1 VVTEGDALINHTMLG
16 ARACHQ
22 PKLDGERTE
31 TIVGHCVNVRHLG
44 KLAFFTLRSQTSNLQ
59 VVCTSKEVIDALRI
73 VDDFALVEVS
83 GVIQR
88 KRRRHEQDP
97 LEHELNATTL
107 RRVGS
112 DAARAAEIVGEPSG
126 AQKIFNC
133 IEPIVRG
140 SILVNAVRKVLSRRG
155 IMELPPPD
163 ALPFVDRQ
171 ALASFTHDD
180 GSRAHERIYCLH
192 PPFHAYSRF
201 LAAGGLYRFAF
212 FSSAIEGGRVLHIA
226 VCQPDAAE
234 MRAMFGEVADAMEGA
249 SGGSRPLNDNGSDG
263 DSCSSSPQQSRA
275 RQLNERS
282 RTDWPGKIDLVLDI
296 ERTLTA
302 RERQLNECFQI
313 SERQM
318 LFRSGAAVAHY
329 CVIAACSDTAS
340 GVELTQGDELNAAA
354 SWLRLLRAGIRQ
366 PIPRVGLLTLIA
378 DDRGDVV
385 GPRHP
390 ARVSGAVSDPSADPM
405 GGETHSQA
413 RAAHVAQ
420 LAEAELLR
428 VEIEILRGHAPGV
441 GEMAR
446 PMTIESALCVIESV
460 LPAYNL
466 PLSLVLRLLDICRL
480 IHPEWRTERPV
491 DLFQM
496 IWTLLGSASVKS
508 LLHVSKEAFAVLEQ
522 LIELRIISDKR
533 QLLYLHPA
541 VLPAFDAMLSRT
553 ADDTRAALV
562 VQLRTLMA
570 QRPTLFATTAQTLAV
585 NWPPQGQA
593 ERTYLKNLQR
603 WAELGIATPLL
614 TRLAS
619 SLCDDEGRLSAFLG
633 ALRKTGETAFRNETL
648 QLAALA
654 AAFARA
660 CPETLTTW
668 LRKTN
673 VSADDELGREILYY
687 LYRPV
692 TMDYVTFCEMF
703 HRLKDCTQDW
713 VSWGITEH
721 GDFWNSTLGC
731 YEYWLDRGRGEIG
744 KVQLY
749 VSKNIGSF
757 FAKSTAGICT
767 DVNVELFERFD
778 HFHLNLVDPADGRV
792 AGNVQLY
799 IGEGARGRFL
809 MVRGINP
816 IREFCIKGSV
826 DELVRCILHAIYD
839 MAVFGGYSEVR
850 LCEQNGL
857 WNSDSSRVEV
867 RASLQRLR
875 ADIPSRPMEQA
886 FHLYDYHGR
895 ALTVNSYYRVWEADS
910 QSSAFPFTTD
920 GTTG

>member
-1 VVTEGDALINHTMLG
+1 MNHTLLG
-16 ARACHQ
+16 ASACHQ
-22 PKLDGERTE
+22 PTLDGERME
-31 TIVGHCVNVRHLG
+31 AIVGHCVNVRHLG

-59 VVCTSKEVIDALRI
+59 VVCTSKGVIDALRI

-83 GVIQR
+83 GIIQR
-88 KRRRHEQDP
+88 KRRRHEHDP

-107 RRVGS
+107 RRVVS
-112 DAARAAEIVGEPSG
+112 DATSAAELAGGPSG
-126 AQKIFNC
+126 AREIFNC

-140 SILVNAVRKVLSRRG
+140 SILVDTVRKVLSRRG
-155 IMELPPPD
+155 ILELPPPD

-171 ALASFTHDD
+171 ALASFSYED

-192 PPFHAYSRF
+192 PPFHVYSRC
-201 LAAGGLYRFAF
+201 LVAGGLYRFAF
-212 FSSAIEGGRVLHIA
+212 FSNAIEAGRVLHIA

-249 SGGSRPLNDNGSDG
+249 SRGGKPLNDNRSD
-263 DSCSSSPQQSRA
+263 DETCSSFPQQSPA
-275 RQLNERS
+275 RRLNERS
-282 RTDWPGKIDLVLDI
+282 RMDWPGKVDLVLDI

-302 RERQLNECFQI
+302 RERQFNESFRI
-313 SERQM
+313 AERQV
-318 LFRSGAAVAHY
+318 LFRRGAAIAHY
-329 CVIAACSDTAS
+329 CVIAACSDAAS
-340 GVELTQGDELNAAA
+340 RMVLSQGDELSAVA

-366 PIPRVGLLTLIA
+366 PIPRVGLLTLIV
-378 DDRGDVV
+378 DDREGVV
-385 GPRHP
+385 GPRCP
-390 ARVSGAVSDPSADPM
+390 TRVSVAAFDPSADPVR
-405 GGETHSQA
+405 GETHSQA
-413 RAAHVAQ
+413 RAAHIAQ

-428 VEIEILRGHAPGV
+428 VEIEILRGHAPEV

-446 PMTIESALCVIESV
+446 AMTIESALCAIESV

-466 PLSLVLRLLDICRL
+466 PMSLVRRLLDICRR
-480 IHPEWRTERPV
+480 IHPEWRIERPV

-496 IWTLLGSASVKS
+496 LWTLLGSASVKS
-508 LLHVSKEAFAVLEQ
+508 LLQGSKEAFAVLEQ

-541 VLPAFDAMLSRT
+541 VLPALDTMLSDS
-553 ADDTRAALV
+553 AEDTRAALA
-562 VQLRTLMA
+562 VQLRALMA
-570 QRPTLFATTAQTLAV
+570 QRPTLFAATAQTLAV
-585 NWPPQGQA
+585 NWPAQGQA
-593 ERTYLKNLQR
+593 ERTYFKNLQR
-603 WAELGIATPLL
+603 CAELGIATPLL
-614 TRLAS
+614 TRMAS
-619 SLCDDEGRLSAFLG
+619 SRFDDEGRLSAFLE
-633 ALRKTGETAFRNETL
+633 ALRKTGEVAFRNETL
-648 QLAALA
+648 QFAALA
-654 AAFARA
+654 AVFVRA

-668 LRKTN
+668 LKETN

-687 LYRPV
+687 LYRPA
-692 TMDYVTFCEMF
+692 TMDFVTFCEMI

-713 VSWGITEH
+713 VSWGITGH
-721 GDFWNSTLGC
+721 GEFWNSTLGC
-731 YEYWLDRGRGEIG
+731 YEYWLDRGRAEIG
-744 KVQLY
+744 KVRLY

-778 HFHLNLVDPADGRV
+778 HFHLNLVDADDGRV

-826 DELVRCILHAIYD
+826 DELVRCILHAICD

-867 RASLQRLR
+867 RASLLRLR
-875 ADIPSRPMEQA
+875 ANIPSRPMEQA

-895 ALTVNSYYRVWEADS
+895 ALIVNSYYRVWEADS
-910 QSSAFPFTTD
+910 QHAAFPFTTD

>member
-1 VVTEGDALINHTMLG
+1 MNHSMLG
-16 ARACHQ
+16 TTACHQ
-22 PKLDGERTE
+22 STLDGERTE

-59 VVCTSKEVIDALRI
+59 VVCTSKGVIDALRI

-83 GVIQR
+83 GGIQR
-88 KRRRHEQDP
+88 KRRRHEHDP

-107 RRVGS
+107 RQVVS
-112 DAARAAEIVGEPSG
+112 NATRAAEIVGEPSG
-126 AQKIFNC
+126 AREIFNC
-133 IEPIVRG
+133 IEPIVRA
-140 SILVNAVRKVLSRRG
+140 SILDDAVRKVLSRRG
-155 IMELPPPD
+155 ILELPPPD

-171 ALASFTHDD
+171 ALASFKHED
-180 GSRAHERIYCLH
+180 GSRAHERIYCSH
-192 PPFHAYSRF
+192 PPFHAYSRL
-201 LAAGGLYRFAF
+201 LAAGGLHRFAF

-234 MRAMFGEVADAMEGA
+234 MQAIFGEVVDAMEGA
-249 SGGSRPLNDNGSDG
+249 SGDGKLFNDNRLDG
-263 DSCSSSPQQSRA
+263 EAWSSSPEQNPA
-275 RQLNERS
+275 RQSNERP
-282 RTDWPGKIDLVLDI
+282 RMGWPGKVDLVLDI

-302 RERQLNECFQI
+302 RERQLNESFQI
-313 SERQM
+313 AERQV
-318 LFRSGAAVAHY
+318 LFRRGAAIAHY
-329 CVIAACSDTAS
+329 CVIAACSDAAS
-340 GVELTQGDELNAAA
+340 EAVLSQGDELNAVA

-366 PIPRVGLLTLIA
+366 PIPRIGLLTLNV
-378 DDRGDVV
+378 DDREEVV
-385 GPRHP
+385 GPRWS
-390 ARVSGAVSDPSADPM
+390 ARASVAASDPFADLVR
-405 GGETHSQA
+405 GETHSQE
-413 RAAHVAQ
+413 RAAHIAQ

-428 VEIEILRGHAPGV
+428 VEIEILRGHVPGV

-446 PMTIESALCVIESV
+446 AMTIESALCAIESA
-460 LPAYNL
+460 LPAYDL
-466 PLSLVLRLLDICRL
+466 PLNLVRRLLDICRR
-480 IHPEWRTERPV
+480 IHPEWRIERPV
-491 DLFQM
+491 ELFQM
-496 IWTLLGSASVKS
+496 LWTLLGSASVKS
-508 LLHVSKEAFAVLEQ
+508 LLLGSEEAFAVLEQ
-522 LIELRIISDKR
+522 LIGFRIINNKR

-541 VLPAFDAMLSRT
+541 VLPALGTMLSRS

-562 VQLRTLMA
+562 VQLRALMA
-570 QRPTLFATTAQTLAV
+570 QRPTLFAAMAQTLAV
-585 NWPPQGQA
+585 NWPAQGQA
-593 ERTYLKNLQR
+593 ERTYFKNLQR
-603 WAELGIATPLL
+603 SAELGIATPLL

-619 SLCDDEGRLSAFLG
+619 SRFDDKGRLSAFLG
-633 ALRKTGETAFRNETL
+633 ALRKTGEAAFRNETL

-654 AAFARA
+654 AAFVRA

-668 LRKTN
+668 LRKAN

-692 TMDYVTFCEMF
+692 TMDFVTFCEMI
-703 HRLKDCTQDW
+703 HRLNDCTQDW
-713 VSWGITEH
+713 VSWGITGH
-721 GDFWNSTLGC
+721 GEFWNSTLGC

-744 KVQLY
+744 KVRLY

-767 DVNVELFERFD
+767 DANVELFERCD
-778 HFHLNLVDPADGRV
+778 HFHLNLVDPDDGRV

-816 IREFCIKGSV
+816 IRELCIKGSV
-826 DELVRCILHAIYD
+826 DELVRCILHAICD

-895 ALTVNSYYRVWEADS
+895 ALTVNSYYRLWEAGS
-910 QSSAFPFTTD
+910 QHSAFPFTTD

>member
-1 VVTEGDALINHTMLG
+1 MNHTMLG

-22 PKLDGERTE
+22 TTLDGERTE
-31 TIVGHCVNVRHLG
+31 TFVGHCVDVRDLG
-44 KLAFFTLRSQTSNLQ
+44 RLAFFTLRSQTSNLQ
-59 VVCTSKEVIDALRI
+59 VVCTSKGVIDALHI

-112 DAARAAEIVGEPSG
+112 GAARAAEIVGVASG
-126 AQKIFNC
+126 AQEIFNC
-133 IEPIVRG
+133 IKPIVRG
-140 SILVNAVRKVLSRRG
+140 SILVDAVRRVLSRRG
-155 IMELPPPD
+155 ILELPQPD

-180 GSRAHERIYCLH
+180 GSRALERIYCLH

-212 FSSAIEGGRVLHIA
+212 FSSAIEGRRVLHIA
-226 VCQPDAAE
+226 LCQPDAAE
-234 MRAMFGEVADAMEGA
+234 MRAMFGELVDAIDAA
-249 SGGSRPLNDNGSDG
+249 SGDGSPLNDIRAGG
-263 DSCSSSPQQSRA
+263 ETCSSSAQQSMA
-275 RQLNERS
+275 RRLNERS
-282 RTDWPGKIDLVLDI
+282 RMDWPGKVDLVLDI
-296 ERTLTA
+296 ERVLTA
-302 RERQLNECFQI
+302 RERQWNECFHI
-313 SERQM
+313 AERQV
-318 LFRSGAAVAHY
+318 LCRSGAAIAHY
-329 CVIAACSDTAS
+329 CVIAACSDAAS
-340 GVELTQGDELNAAA
+340 GLVLTRGDELDAVA
-354 SWLRLLRAGIRQ
+354 SWLRLLRAGIQR
-366 PIPRVGLLTLIA
+366 PIPRVGLLTLIV
-378 DDRGDVV
+378 DDRESEVR
-385 GPRHP
+385 PRRP
-390 ARVSGAVSDPSADPM
+390 ARVSVAVSDPSADPM
-405 GGETHSQA
+405 RGETHSQA
-413 RAAHVAQ
+413 RAAQVAQ

-428 VEIEILRGHAPGV
+428 VEIEILRGHAPEV

-446 PMTIESALCVIESV
+446 SMTIESALRAIESI
-460 LPAYNL
+460 LPAYNI
-466 PLSLVLRLLDICRL
+466 PLSLVRRLLDICRC
-480 IHPEWRTERPV
+480 IHPEWRIERPV

-496 IWTLLGSASVKS
+496 LWTLLGSASVKS
-508 LLHVSKEAFAVLEQ
+508 LLQGSKETLAVLEQ

-533 QLLYLHPA
+533 QMLYLHPA
-541 VLPAFDAMLSRT
+541 VLPALDTMLGRS

-570 QRPTLFATTAQTLAV
+570 QRPTLFAATAQTLVV
-585 NWPPQGQA
+585 NWPAQGQA
-593 ERTYLKNLQR
+593 QCTYLKNLQR
-603 WAELGIATPLL
+603 CGELGIATPLL

-619 SLCDDEGRLSAFLG
+619 SLCDDEGRLSAFLE

-648 QLAALA
+648 QSAALA
-654 AAFARA
+654 AAFVRA
-660 CPETLTTW
+660 CPETVTTW

-703 HRLKDCTQDW
+703 NRLKDCTQDW
-713 VSWGITEH
+713 VSWGITGH
-721 GDFWNSTLGC
+721 GEFWNSTLGC

-744 KVQLY
+744 KVRLY

-767 DVNVELFERFD
+767 DVNVDLFERFD
-778 HFHLNLVDPADGRV
+778 HFHLNLVDPDDGRV

-799 IGEGARGRFL
+799 FGEGARGRFL

-826 DELVRCILHAIYD
+826 DELVRCILHAISD

-867 RASLQRLR
+867 RACLQRLC

-886 FHLYDYHGR
+886 FHLYDYYGR

-910 QSSAFPFTTD
+910 QHSAFSFTTA

>member
-1 VVTEGDALINHTMLG
+1 MNHTMLG
-16 ARACHQ
+16 AHVCHQ
-22 PKLDGERTE
+22 PTLDGERTE

-44 KLAFFTLRSQTSNLQ
+44 KLAFFTLRSQTSSLQ
-59 VVCTSKEVIDALRI
+59 VVCTSKGVIDALRI

-88 KRRRHEQDP
+88 KRRRHEHDP

-107 RRVGS
+107 RRVVS
-112 DAARAAEIVGEPSG
+112 DATRAGEIVLESSG
-126 AQKIFNC
+126 AQEIFNC
-133 IEPIVRG
+133 VEPIVRG
-140 SILVNAVRKVLSRRG
+140 SILVDAVRKVLSRRG
-155 IMELPPPD
+155 ILELPPPD

-180 GSRAHERIYCLH
+180 GSRALERIYCLH

-212 FSSAIEGGRVLHIA
+212 FSSAIEGTRVLHIA

-234 MRAMFGEVADAMEGA
+234 MRAMFGEVADAIDAA
-249 SGGSRPLNDNGSDG
+249 SGDGSPLNDNRSDG
-263 DSCSSSPQQSRA
+263 ESFSSSPQQSRA
-275 RQLNERS
+275 RQLNEGS
-282 RTDWPGKIDLVLDI
+282 RVDWPGNVDLVLDI

-313 SERQM
+313 AERQV
-318 LFRSGAAVAHY
+318 LFRSGAAIAHY
-329 CVIAACSDTAS
+329 CVIAACSDAVS
-340 GVELTQGDELNAAA
+340 GVALTQGDELNAVA
-354 SWLRLLRAGIRQ
+354 SWLRLLRAGMRQ
-366 PIPRVGLLTLIA
+366 PIPRMGLLTLIV
-378 DDRGDVV
+378 DDREGVV
-385 GPRHP
+385 GPRRP
-390 ARVSGAVSDPSADPM
+390 ARVSVAVSDPSADPM
-405 GGETHSQA
+405 RGETHSQA

-446 PMTIESALCVIESV
+446 PMTIESALCAIESV

-466 PLSLVLRLLDICRL
+466 PLRLVRRLLDICRR
-480 IHPEWRTERPV
+480 IHPEWRGERPV

-496 IWTLLGSASVKS
+496 LWTLLGSASVKA
-508 LLHVSKEAFAVLEQ
+508 LLQGSKEALAVLEQ

-541 VLPAFDAMLSRT
+541 VLPALDTMLSRS

-570 QRPTLFATTAQTLAV
+570 QRPTLFAATAQTLAV
-585 NWPPQGQA
+585 NWPAQGQA

-603 WAELGIATPLL
+603 CGELGFATPLL

-619 SLCDDEGRLSAFLG
+619 SLCDDEGRLSAFLE
-633 ALRKTGETAFRNETL
+633 ALCKTGETAFRNETL
-648 QLAALA
+648 QSAALA
-654 AAFARA
+654 AAFVRA
-660 CPETLTTW
+660 CPETMTTW

-703 HRLKDCTQDW
+703 NRLKDCTQDW
-713 VSWGITEH
+713 VSWGITGH
-721 GDFWNSTLGC
+721 GEFWNSTLGC

-744 KVQLY
+744 KVRLY

-778 HFHLNLVDPADGRV
+778 HFHLNLVDPDDGRV

-816 IREFCIKGSV
+816 IREFCIKGSI

-867 RASLQRLR
+867 RACLQRLC

-886 FHLYDYHGR
+886 FHLYDYYGR
-895 ALTVNSYYRVWEADS
+895 ALTVNSYYRVWDADS
-910 QSSAFPFTTD
+910 QHSAFPFITD

>member
-1 VVTEGDALINHTMLG
+1 MNHTMLG
-16 ARACHQ
+16 APASHQ
-22 PKLDGERTE
+22 PTLDGEHTE

-59 VVCTSKEVIDALRI
+59 VVCTSKGVIDALRI

-83 GVIQR
+83 GVMQK
-88 KRRRHEQDP
+88 KRRRHEHDP
-97 LEHELNATTL
+97 LENELNATRL
-107 RRVGS
+107 RRVVS
-112 DAARAAEIVGEPSG
+112 DATRAADIVGEPSG
-126 AQKIFNC
+126 AREIFNC

-140 SILVNAVRKVLSRRG
+140 SILVDAVRKVLSRRR
-155 IMELPPPD
+155 ILELPPPD

-171 ALASFTHDD
+171 ALASFMHED

-201 LAAGGLYRFAF
+201 LAAGGLHRFSF
-212 FSSAIEGGRVLHIA
+212 FSSAIERGRVLHIA

-234 MRAMFGEVADAMEGA
+234 MQAMFGEVADAMEGA
-249 SGGSRPLNDNGSDG
+249 SGGGKPRGDNRSDG
-263 DSCSSSPQQSRA
+263 ETRSLSPQQSWA
-275 RQLNERS
+275 RQSNERC
-282 RTDWPGKIDLVLDI
+282 RMDWPGKVDLVLDL

-302 RERQLNECFQI
+302 RERQLNESFQI
-313 SERQM
+313 AERQV
-318 LFRSGAAVAHY
+318 LFRRGAAIAHY
-329 CVIAACSDTAS
+329 CVIATCSDAALGAVLS
-340 GVELTQGDELNAAA
+340 QGDELNAAA

-366 PIPRVGLLTLIA
+366 PIPRVGLLTLIV
-378 DDRGDVV
+378 DDREGVV
-385 GPRHP
+385 GPRCP
-390 ARVSGAVSDPSADPM
+390 ARMSVAACGPSADL

-413 RAAHVAQ
+413 RAAHIAQ

-428 VEIEILRGHAPGV
+428 VEIEILRGHAPGA

-446 PMTIESALCVIESV
+446 AMTIESALCAIESI

-466 PLSLVLRLLDICRL
+466 PLSLVRRLLDICRR
-480 IHPEWRTERPV
+480 IHTEWRTERPV
-491 DLFQM
+491 ELFQM
-496 IWTLLGSASVKS
+496 LWTLLGSASVKT
-508 LLHVSKEAFAVLEQ
+508 LLQGSKEAFAVLEQ

-541 VLPAFDAMLSRT
+541 VLPALDTMLSCS

-562 VQLRTLMA
+562 VQLRALMA
-570 QRPTLFATTAQTLAV
+570 QRPTLFAAMAQTLVV
-585 NWPPQGQA
+585 NWPAQGQA
-593 ERTYLKNLQR
+593 ERTYLKNMQR
-603 WAELGIATPLL
+603 SADFGIATPLL

-619 SLCDDEGRLSAFLG
+619 SRFEDKGQLSAFLG
-633 ALRKTGETAFRNETL
+633 ALRKTGEVAFRNETL

-654 AAFARA
+654 AAFVRA
-660 CPETLTTW
+660 CPETRTTW
-668 LRKTN
+668 LRKAN

-692 TMDYVTFCEMF
+692 TMEFVTFCEMI

-713 VSWGITEH
+713 ASWGITGH
-721 GDFWNSTLGC
+721 GEFWNSTLGC
-731 YEYWLDRGRGEIG
+731 YEYWLDRGRGEVG
-744 KVQLY
+744 KVRLY

-767 DVNVELFERFD
+767 DVNVELFERCD
-778 HFHLNLVDPADGRV
+778 HFHLNLVDPDDGRV

-816 IREFCIKGSV
+816 IRELCIKGSV
-826 DELVRCILHAIYD
+826 DELVRCILHAICD

-857 WNSDSSRVEV
+857 WNSDSSRAEV

-895 ALTVNSYYRVWEADS
+895 ALTVNSYYRVWEAGS
-910 QSSAFPFTTD
+910 EHSASPFTTD
-920 GTTG
+920 GTTR